1 MISMSLEHRDVGY
14 RDNLFEFMILLGREE
29 DRDGAKE
36 RTDQKTAGRVQC

>member
-29 DRDGAKE
+29 G
-36 RTDQKTAGRVQC
+36 